1 VIYARLSCECS
12 LASRTFYFRTEQSHN
27 FFQVKYLPHV
37 EYALKNF
44 AVCRIQEYHRFP
56 VVENLFHRPGTS
68 IDLGRAQIKMAL
80 AGRRGQTKALLGQ
93 IGCAKLE
100 NAKNLFGWQSL
111 AV

>member
-1 VIYARLSCECS
+1 VIYARLSCERS

-27 FFQVKYLPHV
+27 FFQVK
-37 EYALKNF
+37 YALKNF

-68 IDLGRAQIKMAL
+68 IDLGQAQIKMAL